1 MKTYNE
7 LQVNNFYLVQE
18 NEGEEI
24 VLIEPILETEHC
36 VLVVLH
42 TDEESTFWRKK
53 NDEIFELVEE
63 LSEESQ
69 AEYDTLFEIDDIIEE
84 EE

>member
-1 MKTYNE
+1 MKTYDE
-7 LQVNNFYLVQE
+7 LQVNHFYLIKE

-36 VLVVLH
+36 FLLVLH
-42 TDEESTFWRKK
+42 TDNESTFWRKK
-53 NDEIFELVEE
+53 TDEIYELIEE

-69 AEYDTLFEIDDIIEE
+69 AEYDTLFEIDDMLEE
-84 EE
+84 E